1 MVLRAQRARCCHIP
15 RHAGPNGITPALW
28 PSPELGERAPRQHR
42 PRLGPRPPLLDIDEQ
57 PTKVIAP
64 KPEAALG
71 DGVAYEAQQG
81 RSWRPCSLVA
91 RAGRIYGNVKLPK
104 LNVRPSPVSVTFSR
118 LPEISR
124 RFCPGGHVSV
134 DAGRETV
141 RVPVV

>member
-1 MVLRAQRARCCHIP
+1 VTEH
-15 RHAGPNGITPALW
+15 GTPARRHH
-28 PSPELGERAPRQHR
+28 PSPYGPPQSWRACPRQHR

>member
-1 MVLRAQRARCCHIP
+1 MLA
-15 RHAGPNGITPALW
+15 
-28 PSPELGERAPRQHR
+28 E
-42 PRLGPRPPLLDIDEQ
+42 
-57 PTKVIAP
+57 PTTGGSKTRNP
-64 KPEAALG
+64 GFGTLTEAALG

-134 DAGRETV
+134 DAGREMV
-141 RVPVV
+141 RLPVV